1 MIRSLTLAVWLA
13 VAPVLAVPALSLG
26 IGVQQ
31 AYGAFAIDFSPLV
44 ETVSDG
50 VVRVSITKKVSD
62 EELELAQKAQV
73 LRELFGSQIAIPDVP
88 TVEYGYG
95 TGFFVSTD
103 GYILTNHHV
112 VAGADKITVTLKDRT
127 ELDARLIGSDEAS
140 DVAVLKIEGSGYPA
154 LQVAKGD
161 TLKVGEPVLAI
172 GSPFGFDY
180 SASAGIV
187 SAKSRNMTREGV
199 VPFIQ
204 TDVALNQG
212 NSGGPLFDQK
222 GNVVGINSLIF
233 SRTGGHMGLSF
244 SIPIDTAMHIYEQ
257 IRATGK
263 VARVYLGVSLQDID
277 RNLAEAYRLNKPQG
291 ALITR
296 VSPASPAQKVGLKT
310 GDVVLNFNGQ
320 TINRASDLLN
330 LINRA
335 RPNDHFDITYLRAG
349 QTIKATGQ
357 FDEAPKDVATQEAS
371 DNGFRLGLRLKEM
384 TKADNHLL
392 QQFGV
397 KGGVI
402 ITSVD
407 ITGLANRSGLLVG
420 DVIVHL
426 NHMSTPNLKAFEHA
440 FKNLPKQGVVT
451 VGIVRDGTP
460 AILGL
465 RIE

>member
-1 MIRSLTLAVWLA
+1 MIK
-13 VAPVLAVPALSLG
+13 ALSLAMALVVVPVVS
-26 IGVQQ
+26 GVSFVQS
-31 AYGAFAIDFSPLV
+31 AYGAMAIDFSDLV
-44 ETVSDG
+44 EKVSSG
-50 VVRVSITKKVSD
+50 VVRVSTTKQVDS
-62 EELELAQKAQV
+62 EGLELAQKAKI
-73 LRELFGSQIAIPDVP
+73 LRELFGDKVNVPNIP

-95 TGFFVSTD
+95 TGFFVSAD

-112 VAGADKITVTLKDRT
+112 VAGADKISITLQDRT
-127 ELDARLIGSDEAS
+127 ELDARLVGSDEAS
-140 DVAVLKIEGSGYPA
+140 DVAVLKVEGRNFPA
-154 LQVAKGD
+154 LTVAQGD

-187 SAKSRNMTREGV
+187 SAKSRSMSREAT

-212 NSGGPLFDQK
+212 NSGGPLFNQK
-222 GNVVGINSLIF
+222 GEVVGINSLIF

-244 SIPIDTAMHIYEQ
+244 SIPIDTAMDMYEQ
-257 IRATGK
+257 IKNTGK
-263 VARVYLGVSLQDID
+263 VTRVYMGLQLQDID
-277 RNLAEAYRLNKPQG
+277 RTLAEAYQLDKPQG

-296 VSPASPAQKVGLKT
+296 VGLDSPAYQAGLKI
-310 GDVVLNFNGQ
+310 GDVVLSFNGQ
-320 TINRASDLLN
+320 NIILASDLLN
-330 LINRA
+330 RINRA
-335 RPNDHFDITYLRAG
+335 KPNDKFNLTYLRAG
-349 QTIKATGQ
+349 KVYETTGR
-357 FDEAPKDVATQEAS
+357 FVETPHDVATQNAT
-371 DNGFRLGLRLKEM
+371 DNGVRLGLRLKEL
-384 TKADNHLL
+384 TQNENRLL
-392 QQFGV
+392 NEFGV

-407 ITGLANRSGLLVG
+407 ITGLASRAGLMAG

-426 NHMSTPNLKAFEHA
+426 NHLPTNNIQTFEHA

-451 VGIVRDGTP
+451 VGIIRDGMP